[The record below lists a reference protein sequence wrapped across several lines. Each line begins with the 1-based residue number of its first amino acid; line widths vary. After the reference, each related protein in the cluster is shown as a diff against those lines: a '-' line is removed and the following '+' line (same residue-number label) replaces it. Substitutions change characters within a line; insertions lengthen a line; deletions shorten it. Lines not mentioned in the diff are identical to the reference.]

1 MPRIRIGADS
11 INYETSAA
19 GRRRGRCVVMIH
31 GAGQGAACWERQIE
45 ALKQYGRFPAVAV
58 DLPGHG
64 RSGGRA
70 MDSMEGYAEFVQK
83 FCAAAD
89 MENPV
94 LIGHSMGGRIAQLL
108 ALRGGINPSGCL
120 LAATGTRIR
129 VSRWSL
135 KTVLADYKT
144 FCETAAKNAFGSAA
158 PDGVRE
164 VFLNRLLST
173 PADTS
178 HRDLLACDGF
188 DGSESAGRIT
198 APTVIVAGE
207 TDVLT
212 PAKHTAALRRSIRG
226 SKLFTVD
233 GAGHFMMM
241 ERPDAFNKIMIDF
254 LNLL

>member
-11 INYETSAA
+11 INYEAPGSAPLE
-19 GRRRGRCVVMIH
+19 GRCVVMIH
-31 GAGQGAACWERQIE
+31 GAGQGAACWENQLR
-45 ALKQYGRFPAVAV
+45 ALKRRGRFPSAAV

-70 MDSMEGYAEFVQK
+70 MDSMEGYADFVKK
-83 FCAAAD
+83 FCEAAGIT
-89 MENPV
+89 NPV

-108 ALRGGINPSGCL
+108 ALDGGVSPAGCL
-120 LAATGTRIR
+120 FAATGTRIR

-135 KTVLADYKT
+135 KTVLADYRT
-144 FCETAAKNAFGSAA
+144 FCETAAQNAFGPGA
-158 PDGVRE
+158 PAGVRE
-164 VFLNRLLST
+164 VFLKRLLST

-188 DGSESAGRIT
+188 DASESAGRIDV
-198 APTVIVAGE
+198 PSVIVAGGLD
-207 TDVLT
+207 TLT
-212 PAKHTAALRRSIRG
+212 PAKHTNALRRAVRG
-226 SKLFTVD
+226 SKLFVIED
-233 GAGHFMMM
+233 AGHFMMM

>member
-1 MPRIRIGADS
+1 MPRIRIGSDF
-11 INYETSAA
+11 INYEASVAA
-19 GRRRGRCVVMIH
+19 PPAGRCVVMIH

-45 ALKQYGRFPAVAV
+45 ALRGYSRFPAVAV

-70 MDSMEGYAEFVQK
+70 MDSMEGYADFVK
-83 FCAAAD
+83 NFCAAAD
-89 MENPV
+89 ITNPV

-108 ALRGGINPSGCL
+108 ALDGGVSPSGCL
-120 LAATGTRIR
+120 LVATGTRIR

-135 KTVLADYKT
+135 RTVLADYRT
-144 FCETAAKNAFGSAA
+144 FCETAAQNAFGPGA

-164 VFLNRLLST
+164 VFLKRLLST
-173 PADTS
+173 PADTC

-188 DGSESAGRIT
+188 DASDSVGLIDVPA
-198 APTVIVAGE
+198 VIVAGGLD
-207 TDVLT
+207 TLT
-212 PAKHTAALRRSIRG
+212 PAKHTDALRRSIRG
-226 SKLFTVD
+226 SKLFVIED
-233 GAGHFMMM
+233 AGHFMMM